1 MERIKLFLDTNIVID
16 YYTGRMNDGIAE
28 KIVQVGEHPQYQLC
42 ISILTGI
49 NTLYVLNKFSREVGL
64 STLSSQFRVLPMS
77 ANQWEEASDL
87 KIKDAEDALQIACA
101 RENGCRV
108 IISRDEHLLS
118 SDIQSPEI
126 LSPEEFIRRILM

>member
-77 ANQWEEASDL
+77 ANQWEETSDL
-87 KIKDAEDALQIACA
+87 KIEDAEDALQIACA

>member
-64 STLSSQFRVLPMS
+64 
-77 ANQWEEASDL
+77 
-87 KIKDAEDALQIACA
+87 
-101 RENGCRV
+101 
-108 IISRDEHLLS
+108 
-118 SDIQSPEI
+118 
-126 LSPEEFIRRILM
+126 